1 MEEKI
6 ILASGS
12 ARRKAMLEMYG
23 IPFEVIPS
31 GMTEFFAEGS
41 GQFRALDMA
50 KKKAFMVSFR
60 NPGRWVLGAD
70 TMVKV
75 GKIYLGKPRDEED
88 AVRMLKMLS
97 GRHHY
102 VFTGVCL
109 RSPEGREFYE
119 CDITRVFFLRLKEET
134 IRRYVA
140 TGEPMGKAG
149 AYALQGMASLFISQI
164 NGSHTNVMGLPLST
178 LTQLFWQAGF
188 KIPFQKPQWLETWD
202 GEDDRYGEKK

>member
-109 RSPEGREFYE
+109 RSP
-119 CDITRVFFLRLKEET
+119 
-134 IRRYVA
+134 
-140 TGEPMGKAG
+140 
-149 AYALQGMASLFISQI
+149 
-164 NGSHTNVMGLPLST
+164 
-178 LTQLFWQAGF
+178 QA
-188 KIPFQKPQWLETWD
+188 
-202 GEDDRYGEKK
+202 R